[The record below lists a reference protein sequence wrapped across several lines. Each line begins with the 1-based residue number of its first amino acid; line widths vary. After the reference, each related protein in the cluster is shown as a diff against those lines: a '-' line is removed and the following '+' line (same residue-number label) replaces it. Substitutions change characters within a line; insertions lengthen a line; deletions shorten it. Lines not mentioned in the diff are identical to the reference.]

1 MFIIEILQYI
11 KPFIPDVKNTHC
23 PQKTPQKKKEFKHLR
38 GWRHQEINALWIKWS
53 RFICSH
59 RDLSSTHMTSSL
71 SQALCMCMVAF
82 FLVLIRHSWMW
93 EQVGLWPFFLLLSS
107 FPSVSA
113 LPSFDLDFCFILLY
127 FTLSYLVASSRSL
140 FFSNETGREWIKTV
154 GKVGRNW
161 EEESEGNSNHGML

>member
-1 MFIIEILQYI
+1 MYGSFHLSI
-11 KPFIPDVKNTHC
+11 NT
-23 PQKTPQKKKEFKHLR
+23 
-38 GWRHQEINALWIKWS
+38 ALLNV
-53 RFICSH
+53 R
-59 RDLSSTHMTSSL
+59 TSG
-71 SQALCMCMVAF
+71 ALT
-82 FLVLIRHSWMW
+82 L
-93 EQVGLWPFFLLLSS
+93 FLLLSS

-161 EEESEGNSNHGML
+161 EEESEGNSNHSMLYKNRISFR

>member
-1 MFIIEILQYI
+1 METPGNQRPPNQMI
-11 KPFIPDVKNTHC
+11 KVHMKSQRFKQHTHD
-23 PQKTPQKKKEFKHLR
+23 Q
-38 GWRHQEINALWIKWS
+38 
-53 RFICSH
+53 H
-59 RDLSSTHMTSSL
+59 RPP
-71 SQALCMCMVAF
+71 QALCMCMVAF

-127 FTLSYLVASSRSL
+127 FTLSYLVASYRSL
-140 FFSNETGREWIKTV
+140 FFSNETGREWIKRV

-161 EEESEGNSNHGML
+161 EEESEGNSSHGMLYKNRISFR